1 MKECDK
7 MAQEELKNRADVS
20 EALTWD
26 LTGLYPTKEA
36 YETAVAELKKAVAQ
50 FSTTYEGKLTNA
62 QTIRAALKEYEA
74 IMQTADWTNHYAFLP
89 ATTDLTNPANTE
101 LSRSM
106 DNVLAEV
113 GAQLSFFDSE
123 LKAAD
128 TAVLDQVETEEPQFA
143 SFIRHIKEDKSI
155 QLDPKV
161 EKALAQLSPV
171 LGAPEAIYEQARLAD
186 MDFGTFSV
194 AGKEYPLSFVLYEDH
209 YMYHAD
215 TAIRRAAFDKF
226 SAVLSDYQNVVAAA
240 YYTQV
245 QKEKT
250 IATMR
255 GFDSVIDYLLYDQE
269 VDRDLYNRQ
278 IDRIL
283 NDLAPVMQK
292 YITHVKEVNGLD
304 KMTYADLKIDLDAD
318 YSSTITVED
327 SKEVVADALSVLGK
341 EYVDLVMKAY
351 PERWVDFVQNKGKST
366 GGFCT
371 SPYGKHPYIL
381 MSWNNQLSDVY
392 TFIHEIG
399 HAGQGILSA
408 ENNSILGA
416 EPSLY
421 LIEAP
426 STFNELL
433 LTESLQRKSEDPRE
447 KRYALSNMI
456 SNTYFHNFI
465 THLLEAAYQREVYQ
479 LIDEGKSFDAAKLS
493 DIKRSVLN
501 QFWGDAVEINPGA
514 ELTWMRQ
521 SHYYMGLY
529 SYTYS
534 AGLTIATQAFLRIKE
549 EGQPAV
555 KEWLEF
561 LALGD
566 QYRPAPAAKMAGVD
580 ITTDKPL
587 SDTIQYLDESVNTII
602 TLSKEITI

>member
-1 MKECDK
+1 MKERDK
-7 MAQEELKNRADVS
+7 MTQEELKNRADVP

-36 YETAVAELKKAVAQ
+36 FETAVADMQSAVKQ
-50 FSTTYEGKLTNA
+50 FCTAYEGNLTDA
-62 QTIRAALKEYEA
+62 QTVQTALKEYSE
-74 IMQTADWTNHYAFLP
+74 ITQNADWINHYAFLP
-89 ATTDLTNPANTE
+89 TATDLTNPENTQR
-101 LSRSM
+101 SRSIE
-106 DNVLAEV
+106 NVLAEV
-113 GAQLSFFDSE
+113 SAQLSFFDSE

-128 TAVLDQVETEEPQFA
+128 TVVLDQVETEEPQFA
-143 SFIRHIKEDKSI
+143 SFIRHIKEDKKI

-161 EKALAQLSPV
+161 EKAFAQLSPV
-171 LGAPEAIYEQARLAD
+171 LNAPEAIYEQARLAD

-194 AGKEYPLSFVLYEDH
+194 DGKEYPLSFVLYEEH

-215 TAIRRAAFDKF
+215 TAVRRAAFDKF
-226 SAVLSDYQNVVAAA
+226 SAVLSNYQNVVAAA

-269 VDRDLYNRQ
+269 VDRSLYNRQ
-278 IDRIL
+278 IDSIMT
-283 NDLAPVMQK
+283 DLAPVMQK
-292 YITHVKEVNGLD
+292 YITHVKEVNRLD

-318 YSSTITVED
+318 YSSEVTIEK
-327 SKEVVADALSVLGK
+327 SKELVADAVSVLGQ
-341 EYVDLVMKAY
+341 EYVDRIMKAY

-392 TFIHEIG
+392 TFIHELG
-399 HAGQGILSA
+399 HAGQGIMSN
-408 ENNSILGA
+408 ENNAILGA

-433 LTESLQRKSEDPRE
+433 LTESLKRKSDDPRE

-479 LIDEGKSFDAAKLS
+479 LIDEGKSFDAAQLS
-493 DIKRSVLN
+493 EIKRSVLN
-501 QFWGDAVEINPGA
+501 KFWGDAVEINPGA

-549 EGQPAV
+549 LGQPAV
-555 KEWLEF
+555 DEWLEF

-566 QYRPAPAAKMAGVD
+566 QDRPVEAAKIAGVD

-587 SDTIQYLDESVNTII
+587 SDTIHYLDETVDTII
-602 TLSKEITI
+602 ALTSETTK